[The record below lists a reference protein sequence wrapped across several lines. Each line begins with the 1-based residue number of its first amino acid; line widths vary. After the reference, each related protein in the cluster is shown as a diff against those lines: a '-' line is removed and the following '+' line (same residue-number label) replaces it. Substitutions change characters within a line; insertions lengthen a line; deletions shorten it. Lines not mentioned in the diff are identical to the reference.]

1 MSFSSNVKNEIISKK
16 YTREHVALSE
26 LAAIICFGGK
36 LRKSNGEYMLS
47 LVTENPKIARRI
59 YSLLKGALGINSTIK
74 IHKSGEKTSF
84 YEVTVNN
91 RADILHIF
99 RSVYLLDSHSD
110 LDSFVQFRIDGKLIT
125 ARERERAFICG
136 AFVMCGS
143 VMDPQKTYHLE
154 FTTGRRGLADDFM
167 KLLEGIGIPCKL
179 VMRKSKYVMY
189 YKNSEDIADVLTVL
203 GVVNAL
209 MEYHNAKIVKEMR
222 NNVNRTVNCETANLN
237 KTVDASVEQ
246 VKCIQKLMDSG
257 RFESL
262 PDNLKDIATLRLEYR
277 EHTLKE
283 LGEMLNPPIGK
294 SGVNH
299 RLRKII
305 DIANGE

>member
-1 MSFSSNVKNEIISKK
+1 MSFSSNVKNEIIAKK
-16 YTREHVALSE
+16 YTREHAALSE

-36 LRKSNGEYMLS
+36 LRKNEGEYTLS

-59 YSLLKGALGINSTIK
+59 YSLLKGALNVNSTIK
-74 IHKSGEKTSF
+74 INKSGEKTSF
-84 YEVTVNN
+84 YEVALS
-91 RADILHIF
+91 RYEDIVHVF
-99 RSVYLLDSHSD
+99 RSIYLLDAHSE
-110 LDSFVQFRIDGKLIT
+110 LDSFVSFRIDGKLIST
-125 ARERERAFICG
+125 KERERAFVCG
-136 AFVMCGS
+136 AFVMGGS
-143 VMDPQKTYHLE
+143 VMDPHKTYHLE
-154 FTTGRRGLADDFM
+154 FTTGRYGITEDFM
-167 KLLEGIGIPCKL
+167 KLLEGMGIPCKL

-189 YKNSEDIADVLTVL
+189 YKSSEDIADVLTVL

-222 NNVNRTVNCETANLN
+222 NNINRTINCETANLN

-257 RFESL
+257 KFDTL
-262 PDNLKDIATLRLEYR
+262 PDNLKDIAILRMEYR
-277 EHTLKE
+277 ESPLKE

-299 RLRKII
+299 RLRKIME
-305 DIANGE
+305 IANAD

>member
-1 MSFSSNVKNEIISKK
+1 MSFSSNVKNEIIAKK
-16 YTREHVALSE
+16 YTREQAALSE

-36 LRKSNGEYMLS
+36 LRKNDGEYVLS
-47 LVTENPKIARRI
+47 LVTENPKIARRM
-59 YSLLKGALGINSTIK
+59 YSLIKGALSINSTIK
-74 IHKSGEKTSF
+74 IHRSGEKTSF
-84 YEVTVNN
+84 YEVVVTD
-91 RADILHIF
+91 REDILHIF
-99 RSVYLLDSHSD
+99 RSIYLIDSHSD
-110 LDSFVQFRIDGKLIT
+110 LDSFVQFHIDGKLVST
-125 ARERERAFICG
+125 RERERAFVCG
-136 AFVMCGS
+136 AFVMGGS
-143 VMDPQKTYHLE
+143 VMDPHKTYHLE
-154 FTTGRRGLADDFM
+154 FTSGRLGISEDFM
-167 KLLEGIGIPCKL
+167 KLLAGMGIPCKL

-222 NNVNRTVNCETANLN
+222 NNINRTVNCETANLN

-246 VKCIQKLMDSG
+246 VKCIQKLMDTG
-257 RFESL
+257 RFEAL
-262 PDNLKDIATLRLEYR
+262 PDNLKDIAVLRLEYR
-277 EHTLKE
+277 ESSLKE

-299 RLRKII
+299 RLRKIM